1 MGGHTSDTQLANAA
15 FISDSAISPAAS
27 NGSNENDSRPEVCT
41 ATEINEMK
49 KQFEQQAHEIGALKQ

>member
-1 MGGHTSDTQLANAA
+1 MGGHTSDTQLVNAA

-41 ATEINEMK
+41 ATEMNVMK